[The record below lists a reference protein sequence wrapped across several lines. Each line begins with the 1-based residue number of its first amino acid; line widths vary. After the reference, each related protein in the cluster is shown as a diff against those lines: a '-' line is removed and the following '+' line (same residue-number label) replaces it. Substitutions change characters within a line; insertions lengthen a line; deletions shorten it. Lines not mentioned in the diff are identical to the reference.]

1 MTAKEMFEKLGF
13 KRRIIHSDT
22 KNVLATMYVKKY
34 DENDEV
40 IICFAYNSKTYR
52 VENVEGRKNHENIY
66 ATSVNIE
73 THKAI
78 TQQMKELG
86 WIE

>member
-1 MTAKEMFEKLGF
+1 MTAKEMFEQLGYE
-13 KRRIIHSDT
+13 RRLIHSDT
-22 KNVLATMYVKKY
+22 KKVLATMYVKEY
-34 DENDEV
+34 DKNDEV
-40 IICFAYNSKTYR
+40 IICFVNNSKTYR

-66 ATSVNIE
+66 ATSVDIE
-73 THKAI
+73 THQAI